1 MCDFF
6 SFVSDGFGNY
16 LYNDWDYR
24 KDHLSESC
32 DSHTHILTRFNI
44 PPNLQD
50 RWHYFEYNPLT
61 KKFINDNNS
70 RKPDIEQSIV
80 DSAENWVNNLDFKT
94 VVPQL
99 IIKSIVSPFDLIKIN
114 VATEDDIN
122 NLKSW
127 ASVRDSVRDSVWA
140 SVWASVRDS
149 VGDSVWGSVG
159 DSVWD
164 SVRDSVWAY
173 ISTFININYNYKFS
187 IISKLWER
195 GIIPS
200 FDGTIWRLHSGNNV
214 DIIYECSKEDL
225 CADK

>member
-24 KDHLSESC
+24 KDHLSELC

-80 DSAENWVNNLDFKT
+80 DSAENWVNTLDFKT

-114 VATEDDIN
+114 VATEDDID

-127 ASVRDSVRDSVWA
+127 ASVGDSVRDSVRA
-140 SVWASVRDS
+140 SLWGS